1 MKIEFYRTILCPR
14 CLIVSHQ
21 LKKLQSRMPNLTIE
35 IIEIVTNPDRA
46 REAGIR
52 TIPALKVEDEI
63 LTGLFITPAKIK
75 SFLSRHMKQL

>member
-1 MKIEFYRTILCPR
+1 
-14 CLIVSHQ
+14 
-21 LKKLQSRMPNLTIE
+21 MPNLKIE
-35 IIEIVTNPDRA
+35 TIEIVTNPDRA

-75 SFLSRHMKQL
+75 SFLSRHMK